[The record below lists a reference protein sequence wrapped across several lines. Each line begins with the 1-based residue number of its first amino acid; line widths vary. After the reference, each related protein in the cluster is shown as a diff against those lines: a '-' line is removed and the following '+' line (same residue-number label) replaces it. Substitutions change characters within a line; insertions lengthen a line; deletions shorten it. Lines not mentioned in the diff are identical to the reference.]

1 VSADTTIE
9 ERNEAVVRR
18 LLEDVFSKRR
28 LELIDELVVPDLK
41 VHTHVRPG
49 PEGLTPGSEGLHE
62 MIRWIVYGW
71 PKSRV
76 SVEEVIA
83 EGELVAARFIFSGT
97 HGGWLHGN
105 PPSGRDAAWNEM
117 FFARMRDGKIAEFW
131 HELNVI
137 GILQQIGVL
146 PPLWEIGRVP
156 PPLMRVMKTR
166 KRIKQRFLRGEKRID
181 AWRTAELP
189 PPAVD

>member
-1 VSADTTIE
+1 
-9 ERNEAVVRR
+9 
-18 LLEDVFSKRR
+18 
-28 LELIDELVVPDLK
+28 
-41 VHTHVRPG
+41 
-49 PEGLTPGSEGLHE
+49 
-62 MIRWIVYGW
+62 
-71 PKSRV
+71 
-76 SVEEVIA
+76 
-83 EGELVAARFIFSGT
+83 
-97 HGGWLHGN
+97 
-105 PPSGRDAAWNEM
+105 M

-131 HELNVI
+131 HELNVF